1 MNINL
6 IKVIN
11 NYKNYNYLYK
21 NLKELVLY
29 KSNFTILSSL
39 LKIIITIFNFNI
51 SLEDKAISRTKN
63 NKIKIIKKNL
73 ILKSRIFKDNSK
85 YFKYILEVAY

>member
-21 NLKELVLY
+21 SLKGLVLY
-29 KSNFTILSSL
+29 KSNFTIFSSFF
-39 LKIIITIFNFNI
+39 KIVIAIFNFNI
-51 SLEDKAISRTKN
+51 LLEDKAISRTKK
-63 NKIKIIKKNL
+63 KIKVIKKNL
-73 ILKSRIFKDNSK
+73 VFKSRVFKDNSK